1 MKILEVK
8 NLTVLNRHTNEVLL
22 NNISFKL
29 NQGEI
34 LGIVGESGSGKTLT
48 GLSVLGLL
56 DKSVFNIKHGSII
69 YNNIDILKL
78 SDTEL
83 QKIINSKPKNWTKKD
98 FRGEGKLNS
107 EKLLTRKETDRP
119 GLIFYQ
125 KGKRINMKNILNHST
140 EESIQEFKKGEIDF
154 STLKNRS
161 STIKW
166 RSNMSDKE
174 RELYDKKV
182 YANLTEKQLEAKRER
197 QRDYFEKYLKKND

>member
-8 NLTVLNRHTNEVLL
+8 NLTVLNRYTKEVLL

-83 QKIINSKPKNWTKKD
+83 QKIRTRSISVVFQEPMLS
-98 FRGEGKLNS
+98 LN
-107 EKLLTRKETDRP
+107 P
-119 GLIFYQ
+119 VQ
-125 KGKRINMKNILNHST
+125 KIST
-140 EESIQEFKKGEIDF
+140 Q
-154 STLKNRS
+154 
-161 STIKW
+161 
-166 RSNMSDKE
+166 
-174 RELYDKKV
+174 
-182 YANLTEKQLEAKRER
+182 Q
-197 QRDYFEKYLKKND
+197 

>member
-1 MKILEVK
+1 MKK
-8 NLTVLNRHTNEVLL
+8 NLDFNRNPGGTNQHVLR
-22 NNISFKL
+22 
-29 NQGEI
+29 
-34 LGIVGESGSGKTLT
+34 
-48 GLSVLGLL
+48 
-56 DKSVFNIKHGSII
+56 
-69 YNNIDILKL
+69 

-98 FRGEGKLNS
+98 FRGEGRLNS
-107 EKLLTRKETDRP
+107 EKILTRKETDRP
-119 GLIFYQ
+119 SLIFYQ

-140 EESIQEFKKGEIDF
+140 EESIQEFKKGEINF

-182 YANLTEKQLEAKRER
+182 YTNLTEKQLEDKRER
-197 QRDYFEKYLKKND
+197 QKIYYNKIK

>member
-1 MKILEVK
+1 MKKKGKEISSDKDNTIDTSPVKTDVYKYPRGNRYNIVYAKTPNNNQHIL
-8 NLTVLNRHTNEVLL
+8 R
-22 NNISFKL
+22 
-29 NQGEI
+29 
-34 LGIVGESGSGKTLT
+34 
-48 GLSVLGLL
+48 
-56 DKSVFNIKHGSII
+56 
-69 YNNIDILKL
+69 
-78 SDTEL
+78 SDAEL
-83 QKIINSKPKNWTKKD
+83 QKIIDSKPKNWTKKD

-182 YANLTEKQLEAKRER
+182 YANLTEKQLEDKRER
-197 QRDYFEKYLKKND
+197 QKIKSKKI